1 MIMYSYKHIAISNR
15 GLTGR
20 PLWEQVKIIGKS
32 DEVPDL
38 FILREKDLE
47 ENAYKELAEK
57 VMKSCMEA
65 GIPFAVN
72 SYIQVALELG
82 CENIHL
88 PFKMFVERQKEWK
101 DFTMVGVSVHSV
113 EEAKYVWQ
121 QGGTYIIAG
130 HIFETDCKKGVP
142 ARGLTF
148 LKEICE
154 SVSIP
159 VYAVGGIK
167 RENEKLAIEAGA
179 QGVCKM
185 SEYMQVFQ

>member
-1 MIMYSYKHIAISNR
+1 MI
-15 GLTGR
+15 G
-20 PLWEQVKIIGKS
+20 QS

-47 ENAYKELAEK
+47 ENAYKKLAEK
-57 VMKSCMEA
+57 VMKSCVEA

-72 SYIQVALELG
+72 SYTQAALELG

-88 PFKMFVERQKEWK
+88 PFKMFAEGQEEWK
-101 DFTMVGVSVHSV
+101 NFSVVGVSVHSV

-121 QGGTYIIAG
+121 HGGTYVIAG

-142 ARGLTF
+142 ARGLAF

-154 SVSIP
+154 SVKLP
-159 VYAVGGIK
+159 VYAIGGIK
-167 RENEKLAIEAGA
+167 KENEMLAIEAGA

-185 SEYMQVFQ
+185 SEYMQF

>member
-1 MIMYSYKHIAISNR
+1 MIMCSYKHIAISNR
-15 GLTGR
+15 ELAER

-32 DEVPDL
+32 EDVPDL

-47 ENAYKELAEK
+47 EYAYKELAEK
-57 VMKSCMEA
+57 VMKSCVEV

-72 SYIQVALELG
+72 SYIQAALELG

-101 DFTMVGVSVHSV
+101 NFSVVGVSVHSV
-113 EEAKYVWQ
+113 EEARYVQQ
-121 QGGTYIIAG
+121 QGGTYVIAG

-142 ARGLTF
+142 ARGLAF

-159 VYAVGGIK
+159 VYAIGGIK

-185 SEYMQVFQ
+185 SEYMQFF